1 MDIAICK
8 EELLIKSVFKKLLCL
23 TLALLLISALPMNA
37 FAYIWSDDW
46 PPVEDP
52 HMYPC
57 DYRVLVYEIAP
68 HL

>member
-1 MDIAICK
+1 M
-8 EELLIKSVFKKLLCL
+8 KSVFKKLLCL

-37 FAYIWSDDW
+37 FAYVWGDEWEDDW